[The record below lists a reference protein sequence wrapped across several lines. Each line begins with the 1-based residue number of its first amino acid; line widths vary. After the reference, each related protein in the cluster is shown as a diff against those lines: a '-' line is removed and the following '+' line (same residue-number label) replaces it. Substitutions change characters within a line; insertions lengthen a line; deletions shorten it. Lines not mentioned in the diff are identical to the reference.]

1 MDKLANQLREDAS
14 KIDVAISPELD
25 DRIHASLQ
33 GVAQEAKQS
42 PGTGRPVSFW
52 WASSLTGV
60 AAAIAIIAVVNLTEP
75 EPEIAVTE
83 PPFQA
88 FAMPNFE
95 WKPKPA
101 LLTQT
106 LEHELSDIQ
115 SDLKKAE
122 RAVREDLDNI
132 L

>member
-25 DRIHASLQ
+25 DRIRASLH
-33 GVAQEAKQS
+33 GVKQDAKRS
-42 PGTGRPVSFW
+42 SGERRTSSFW

-60 AAAIAIIAVVNLTEP
+60 AAVMAIIAIVNLNEP

-83 PPFQA
+83 PPIRA
-88 FAMPNFE
+88 FAIPQFT

-101 LLTQT
+101 LLTES
-106 LEHELSDIQ
+106 LEQELADIQ

-122 RAVREDLDNI
+122 HAVREDLDEI

>member
-25 DRIHASLQ
+25 DRIRASLH
-33 GVAQEAKQS
+33 GVKQDVEQS
-42 PGTGRPVSFW
+42 SGESRTASFW
-52 WASSLTGV
+52 WGSSLTGV
-60 AAAIAIIAVVNLTEP
+60 ATVMAIVAIVTLNGA

-83 PPFQA
+83 PPIQA
-88 FAMPNFE
+88 FTVPQFT

-101 LLTQT
+101 LLTQS
-106 LEHELSDIQ
+106 LEQELADIQ

-122 RAVREDLDNI
+122 RAVREDLDEI